1 MKDWKNWALFDNESA
16 VAETLSFLG
25 ERVSHAFRSPLAGI
39 SGVIDDLA
47 AGLEVEEEDYRL
59 AKDAIARQKAFLDA
73 LRELAFTPSQTSET
87 FAFGQEV
94 DAAVS
99 LAGLASCSEVSTDSA
114 LVVDSDRAVEIRRGL
129 TAFFSYLAEKKR
141 RFGLSEESFLKVV
154 LERSA
159 DGVMLRTIVRSM
171 EMQNALSRIGKGE
184 GDWLI
189 LAQRDSSFESIL
201 LFFSRTLFGLAR
213 GRCLCAPL
221 PPAGVLFEVS
231 LAC

>member
-1 MKDWKNWALFDNESA
+1 VKDRDSWVLFDNESA

-25 ERVSHAFRSPLAGI
+25 ERVSHAFRSPLAGV

-73 LRELAFTPSQTSET
+73 LRELAFTPSQTIET

-99 LAGLASCSEVSTDSA
+99 SAGLAFCAEVSA
-114 LVVDSDRAVEIRRGL
+114 GGVLVVDSDRATEIRRGL

-141 RFGLSEESFLKVV
+141 CFGLSEESFLKVV

-159 DGVMLRTIVRSM
+159 DGIMLRAIVRSM
-171 EMQNALSRIGKGE
+171 EMQKALSSIGE

-213 GRCLCAPL
+213 GRCRCAPL
-221 PPAGVLFEVS
+221 PSGEVLFEVS